1 MTAELPPSR
10 RTWYDGEAESRR
22 HWSSVVSLG
31 FVHYKLSI
39 DKYEQMIR
47 AGILTE
53 NDRVELIRGELLDK
67 MPIGDAHVEV
77 VNRLTRKFAK
87 RLDESVTVSVQNPL
101 VLADS
106 EPEPDLALYT
116 RRAGGKARPADVYL
130 VIEVAD
136 SSLEFDRTVKLP
148 LYAEAGIREFWIV
161 NLLDAQLEVHR
172 VPQLDGTFAEFEVLR
187 AGEEVEPLAFPGMRF
202 AVEEMLA

>member
-1 MTAELPPSR
+1 M
-10 RTWYDGEAESRR
+10 
-22 HWSSVVSLG
+22 SLG

-53 NDRVELIRGELLDK
+53 NDRVELIRGELIDK
-67 MPIGDAHVEV
+67 MPIGDAHVGV

-87 RLDESVTVSVQNPL
+87 LLDESVTVSVQNPL

-106 EPEPDLALYT
+106 EPEPDVALYT
-116 RRAGGKARPADVYL
+116 RRSAGKARPGDVHL

-148 LYAEAGIREFWIV
+148 LYAEAGIRELWIV
-161 NLLDAQLEVHR
+161 NLIDERLEVYRKPQLE
-172 VPQLDGTFAEFEVLR
+172 GSYAEPLALES
-187 AGEEVEPLAFPGMRF
+187 GEAVEPLAFPGLKL
-202 AVEEMLA
+202 AVCEILP

>member
-1 MTAELPPSR
+1 
-10 RTWYDGEAESRR
+10 
-22 HWSSVVSLG
+22 VSLG

-67 MPIGDAHVEV
+67 MPVGEAHVEV
-77 VNRLTRKFAK
+77 VNRLNRLFAK
-87 RLDESVTVSVQNPL
+87 LLDESVTVSVQNPL

-106 EPEPDLALYT
+106 EPEPDIALYT
-116 RRAGGKARPADVYL
+116 RRGGGKARPGDVHL
-130 VIEVAD
+130 VVEVAD

-148 LYAEAGIREFWIV
+148 LYAESGIREYWIV
-161 NLLDAQLEVHR
+161 NLLDEQIEVYR
-172 VPQLDGTFAEFEVLR
+172 QPQLDGTYSQSKVLR
-187 AGEEVEPLAFPGMRF
+187 ASDTIEPLAFAGISL
-202 AVEEMLA
+202 LASGILP

>member
-1 MTAELPPSR
+1 M
-10 RTWYDGEAESRR
+10 
-22 HWSSVVSLG
+22 SLG

-53 NDRVELIRGELLDK
+53 NDRVELIRGELLEK
-67 MPIGDAHVEV
+67 RPVGEAHVEV
-77 VNRLTRKFAK
+77 VNRLNRLFAK
-87 RLDESVTVSVQNPL
+87 LLDESVTVSVQNPL

-106 EPEPDLALYT
+106 EPEPDIALYT
-116 RRAGGKARPADVYL
+116 RRGGGKARPGDVQL

-148 LYAEAGIREFWIV
+148 LYAEAGIREYWIV
-161 NLLDAQLEVHR
+161 NLLDEQLEVYR
-172 VPQLDGTFAEFEVLR
+172 QPQLDGTYAQPLILR
-187 AGEEVEPLAFPGMRF
+187 ADDTIEPLAFAGVSLVVSEII
-202 AVEEMLA
+202 A

>member
-1 MTAELPPSR
+1 M
-10 RTWYDGEAESRR
+10 
-22 HWSSVVSLG
+22 SLG

-77 VNRLTRKFAK
+77 VNRLNRKFTK
-87 RLDESVTVSVQNPL
+87 LLDESVTVSIQNPL

-106 EPEPDLALYT
+106 EPEPDVALYT
-116 RRAGGKARPADVYL
+116 RRAAGKARPGDVHL

-148 LYAEAGIREFWIV
+148 LYAEAGIRELWIV
-161 NLLDAQLEVHR
+161 NLLDERLEIYR
-172 VPQLDGTFAEFEVLR
+172 QPQLDGTYAQATSHQ
-187 AGEEVEPLAFPGMRF
+187 AGEEFEPLAFAGLKL
-202 AVEEMLA
+202 AVSDILP

>member
-1 MTAELPPSR
+1 
-10 RTWYDGEAESRR
+10 
-22 HWSSVVSLG
+22 VSLG

-77 VNRLTRKFAK
+77 VNRLNRKFSK
-87 RLDESVTVSVQNPL
+87 LLDESVTVSVQNPL

-116 RRAGGKARPADVYL
+116 RRAGGKARPGDVHL
-130 VIEVAD
+130 LIEVAD

-148 LYAEAGIREFWIV
+148 LYAEAGIRELWIV
-161 NLLDAQLEVHR
+161 NLIDEKLEIYR
-172 VPQLDGTFAEFEVLR
+172 QPQLDGTYRQTLTLG
-187 AGEEVEPLAFPGMRF
+187 AGDEVEPLAFAGVRLSVGEILG
-202 AVEEMLA
+202 A

>member
-1 MTAELPPSR
+1 M
-10 RTWYDGEAESRR
+10 
-22 HWSSVVSLG
+22 SLG

-77 VNRLTRKFAK
+77 VNRLNRMFVKL
-87 RLDESVTVSVQNPL
+87 LDESVTVSVQNPL
-101 VLADS
+101 VLVDS

-116 RRAGGKARPADVYL
+116 RRAGGKARPGDVHL

-148 LYAEAGIREFWIV
+148 LYAEAGIRELWIV
-161 NLLDAQLEVHR
+161 NLIDERVEVYQQ
-172 VPQLDGTFAEFEVLR
+172 PQLDGTFAQGFIMARGDEVQ
-187 AGEEVEPLAFPGMRF
+187 PLAFAGVKL
-202 AVEEMLA
+202 AVNEILG

>member
-1 MTAELPPSR
+1 
-10 RTWYDGEAESRR
+10 
-22 HWSSVVSLG
+22 VSLG
-31 FVHYKLSI
+31 FVHYKLTI

-67 MPIGDAHVEV
+67 TPIGDAHVEV
-77 VNRLTRKFAK
+77 VNRLNRKFAK
-87 RLDESVTVSVQNPL
+87 LLDESVTVSVQNPL

-106 EPEPDLALYT
+106 EPEPDLVLYT
-116 RRAGGKARPADVYL
+116 RRAAGKPRAGDVHL

-148 LYAEAGIREFWIV
+148 LYAEAGIRELWIV
-161 NLLDAQLEVHR
+161 NLLDEQVEVYR
-172 VPQLDGTFAEFEVLR
+172 QPQLDGTYRDATVLKPGQTVTPVDFPS
-187 AGEEVEPLAFPGMRF
+187 AALSVSETLA
-202 AVEEMLA
+202 

>member
-1 MTAELPPSR
+1 M
-10 RTWYDGEAESRR
+10 
-22 HWSSVVSLG
+22 SLG

-67 MPIGDAHVEV
+67 MPIGEAHVEV
-77 VNRLTRKFAK
+77 VNRLNRKFTK
-87 RLDESVTVSVQNPL
+87 LLDESVTVSIQNPI

-106 EPEPDLALYT
+106 EPEPDVALYT
-116 RRAGGKARPADVYL
+116 RRSAGKARPGDVHL

-148 LYAEAGIREFWIV
+148 LYAEAGIRELWIV
-161 NLLDAQLEVHR
+161 NLLDERLEVYR
-172 VPQLDGTFAEFEVLR
+172 QPQLDGTYAHEDTLGVGQEI
-187 AGEEVEPLAFPGMRF
+187 EPLAFPGVRL
-202 AVEEMLA
+202 AVSEILP

>member
-1 MTAELPPSR
+1 M
-10 RTWYDGEAESRR
+10 
-22 HWSSVVSLG
+22 SLG
-31 FVHYKLSI
+31 FVHNKLSI

-67 MPIGDAHVEV
+67 RPIGDAHVEV
-77 VNRLTRKFAK
+77 VNRLNRTFA
-87 RLDESVTVSVQNPL
+87 RLLDESVTVSIQNPL

-106 EPEPDLALYT
+106 EPEPDVALYT
-116 RRAGGKARPADVYL
+116 RRSAGKARPGDVHL

-148 LYAEAGIREFWIV
+148 LYAEAGIRDFWIV
-161 NLLDAQLEVHR
+161 NLIDERLEVYR
-172 VPQLDGTFAEFEVLR
+172 QPQLDGTYTEQRSLQ
-187 AGEEVEPLAFPGMRF
+187 AGEEVEPLAFPGLRLS
-202 AVEEMLA
+202 VNDILP